1 MVAEQEAAWAVYDE
15 AGPLPINWEWYRART
30 PQRPMGARC
39 FVHMATGTHTPI
51 RVEGDGPPPF
61 GGLADLTWPPSWP
74 PASLQRQ
81 REKYGLLA
89 TPVPPPDAPT
99 LTREQAAARDWCA
112 SAIRGLMRGGAS
124 DLPIGTSPGH
134 FEDGFEIDDEPWSD
148 DSEDRAARAEMEAM
162 MAPTPRLDGDDGDNS
177 YSY

>member
-1 MVAEQEAAWAVYDE
+1 
-15 AGPLPINWEWYRART
+15 
-30 PQRPMGARC
+30 
-39 FVHMATGTHTPI
+39 
-51 RVEGDGPPPF
+51 
-61 GGLADLTWPPSWP
+61 
-74 PASLQRQ
+74 
-81 REKYGLLA
+81 
-89 TPVPPPDAPT
+89 
-99 LTREQAAARDWCA
+99 
-112 SAIRGLMRGGAS
+112 MRGGAS